1 MEENKEKPIKQVNNY
16 LKYSGIGFQIAGGIG
31 AGVLLGWFIDKKMGN
46 EKPYFTASLS
56 ILFLF
61 ASMYLAFKDL
71 MTPPKKKD

>member
-1 MEENKEKPIKQVNNY
+1 MTQVNNY

-31 AGVLLGWFIDKKMGN
+31 AGALLGWFIDKKMEN
-46 EKPYFTASLS
+46 EAPIFTALLS

-71 MTPPKKKD
+71 IKSPPPKKKI